1 MAQILIIGG
10 PTAAGKTDLAI
21 EIAEAYGAALVSA
34 DAMTVYRGM
43 DIGTAKPPRS
53 VLDRLPHGAID
64 VREVDEDW
72 SVADFVEAVEAAARQ
87 HRRVVVV
94 GGTPFYLS
102 ALVRPLADLPAANPD
117 LRAELEALDD
127 PHGRLSIV
135 DPASAA
141 RLHPNDRVRVL
152 RALEV
157 SILAGQPMSALW
169 AAGPRAPALV
179 PMRALCWMDR
189 EDLRARIA
197 ARVGLMVE
205 QGYVAEVEALL
216 ARGFDLQHKPMRSF
230 AYVHLI
236 GAVRGE
242 LSLEEALRRTDRDT
256 ATLARKQ
263 RTWGRGL
270 GLDPDSADQ
279 IREKAARV
287 FVEAAGL
294 E

>member
-64 VREVDEDW
+64 VR
-72 SVADFVEAVEAAARQ
+72 
-87 HRRVVVV
+87 
-94 GGTPFYLS
+94 G
-102 ALVRPLADLPAANPD
+102 
-117 LRAELEALDD
+117 LEALDD
-127 PHGRLSIV
+127 PHGRLMTV

-179 PMRALCWMDR
+179 PMDALCWMDR
-189 EDLRARIA
+189 DDLRARIA
-197 ARVGLMVE
+197 ARIGIMVE
-205 QGYVAEVEALL
+205 QGYTAEVEALL
-216 ARGFDLQHKPMRSF
+216 KRGFDLQHKPMRSF